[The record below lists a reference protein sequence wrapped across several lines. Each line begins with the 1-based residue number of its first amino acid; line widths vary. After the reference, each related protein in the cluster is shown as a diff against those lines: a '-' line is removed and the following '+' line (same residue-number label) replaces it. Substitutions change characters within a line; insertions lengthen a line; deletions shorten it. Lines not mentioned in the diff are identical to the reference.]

1 MEMWSHPASLSP
13 SMSTFALTSR
23 SHRWLLSCALGLGV
37 SCCALNTSVAE
48 DWPFTPLAAPAVP
61 NTATH
66 VEADVSLDSFILAEQ
81 LKKGI
86 DLAPTADRLTLIRR
100 VTFDL
105 TGLLPTPEE
114 CDDFLA
120 NRAPDAYEQLVDRLL
135 NSPSFG
141 ERWAQHWLD
150 VVRYADTDGF
160 KLDRTRFN
168 AYRYRDY
175 VIRAF
180 NSDLPYDKFLQ
191 QQLAGDE
198 LAPNNAEAQ
207 IATGFLRLPPE
218 EINGSDYRQIR
229 QEMLDDITDV
239 VGQSFLGLTV
249 GCARCHDHKFDPISQ
264 REYFQLQAF
273 FAPLLQQETELVAD
287 GSAMDLQYEQQ
298 LDAWEDATE
307 KLRKQMEAMTEPF
320 RPVVFEE
327 LVPGFDEETQNAL
340 KTPAEQREPRAQQLA
355 QLAGKQL
362 QRSYARMFRRL
373 PDDKRAEYDELA
385 KRLAAF
391 DHVRPQPLPMAM
403 TASDVGSKAPA
414 THCLDGGDYKKPG
427 EEVQPGFIAV
437 LSQEPPQIT
446 PPADRPNS
454 TGRRAALARWLTQ
467 PNHPL
472 TARVMVNRL
481 WQHYFGQGIVGTP
494 NNFGVMGESPKHP
507 QLLDH
512 LAAHLVVENWQLKE
526 VHRQIVSSHVY
537 RQSSIAEQNSHFD
550 RADSIDPE
558 NDLLW
563 HAPLRRRDA
572 ESLRDAALIAAE
584 DASPQMYGPA
594 VFPELPEALHSD
606 RYAWQPTPQ
615 PSAHVRRSIY
625 LLVKRN
631 LQYPLFASFDHPNR
645 VTTCAARPATIGAPQ
660 ALLLLNGEFLRKTS
674 RRMASD
680 LLLETKGT
688 PVEIVQQAYD
698 RVFNRSPEPAEQQ
711 AALTF
716 LRDQAQRIAQ
726 NGSPHEQSLPE
737 PLPAYY
743 PPAQA
748 AAIVDFC
755 QSLMNSAEFVYVD

>member
-1 MEMWSHPASLSP
+1 MP
-13 SMSTFALTSR
+13 TFPRVLPV
-23 SHRWLLSCALGLGV
+23 RWLVSCA
-37 SCCALNTSVAE
+37 SSATIFCCALLAAANLASAE
-48 DWPFTPLAAPAVP
+48 DWPFTPLKAPKMP
-61 NTATH
+61 PTATH
-66 VEADVSLDSFILAEQ
+66 IEADVSIDSFVLAEQ
-81 LKKGI
+81 LKKGF

-105 TGLLPTPEE
+105 TGSLPTPEE
-114 CDDFLA
+114 CDEYLA
-120 NRAPDAYEQLVDRLL
+120 NQSPDAYEQVVDRLL
-135 NSPSFG
+135 NSPGFG

-191 QQLAGDE
+191 QQIAGDE
-198 LAPNNAEAQ
+198 LAPNNSDAQ
-207 IATGFLRLPPE
+207 VATGFLRLPPE

-273 FAPLLQQETELVAD
+273 FAPLVQQEKELIVD
-287 GSAMDLQYEQQ
+287 GSEQDLKYEHD

-307 KLRKQMEAMTEPF
+307 KLRQKMDAMTDVY

-327 LVPGFDEETQNAL
+327 LVPGFDDETQAAL
-340 KTPAEQREPRAQQLA
+340 KLPVEKREPRAQQLA
-355 QLAGKQL
+355 ALAGKQL

-373 PDDKRAEYDELA
+373 PEDKRAEYEDLM
-385 KRLAAF
+385 KQLSAF
-391 DHVRPQPLPMAM
+391 DNVRPQPLPIAMA
-403 TASDVGSKAPA
+403 AADVGSRAPA
-414 THCLDGGDYKKPG
+414 THCLEGGDYKKPG
-427 EEVQPGFIAV
+427 EEVQPGFLAV
-437 LSQEPPQIT
+437 LSKESPHIT
-446 PPADRPNS
+446 PPLDRPNS

-481 WQHYFGQGIVGTP
+481 WQHYFGTGIVGTP
-494 NNFGVMGESPKHP
+494 NNFGVMGESATNP

-512 LAAHLVVENWQLKE
+512 LAASLVMDNWQLKD

-537 RQSSIAEQNSHFD
+537 RQSSIAEQNGHFEQ
-550 RADSIDPE
+550 AEKVDPE

-584 DASPQMYGPA
+584 DTSPQMYGPA
-594 VFPELPEALHSD
+594 VMPELPEAVQGD
-606 RYAWQPTPQ
+606 RYAWQPSAQ
-615 PSAHVRRSIY
+615 ASAHVRRSVY
-625 LLVKRN
+625 LFVKRN

-645 VTTCAARPATIGAPQ
+645 VTPCAARPSTIGAPQ
-660 ALLLLNGEFLRKTS
+660 ALLLLNGEFLRNTS
-674 RRMASD
+674 RHMAGD
-680 LLLETKGT
+680 LLIETKGT
-688 PVEIVQQAYD
+688 PVEIVTQAYD
-698 RVFNRSPEPAEQQ
+698 RVFNRSPEPAELQ

-716 LRDQAQRIAQ
+716 LREQSQRIAQ
-726 NGSPHEQSLPE
+726 HGSPDAKTLPD
-737 PLPAYY
+737 PLPAGYS
-743 PPAQA
+743 PAQA

>member
-1 MEMWSHPASLSP
+1 M
-13 SMSTFALTSR
+13 F
-23 SHRWLLSCALGLGV
+23 
-37 SCCALNTSVAE
+37 CCAGSLARAE
-48 DWPFTPLAAPAVP
+48 DWPFTPLTSPAVP
-61 NTATH
+61 REATH
-66 VEADVSLDSFILAEQ
+66 EEADVGIDSFVLAEQ

-86 DLAPTADRLTLIRR
+86 DLAPAADRLTLIRR

-114 CDDFLA
+114 CDDFLG
-120 NRAPDAYEQLVDRLL
+120 NQAPDAYEQLVDRLL
-135 NSPSFG
+135 NSPNFG

-168 AYRYRDY
+168 AFRYRDY

-180 NSDLPYDKFLQ
+180 NNDLPYDQFLQ

-198 LAPNNAEAQ
+198 LAPQNPDAL

-273 FAPLLQQETELVAD
+273 FAPLVQQESQLVPD
-287 GSAMDLQYEQQ
+287 GSEQDRQYELR
-298 LDAWEDATE
+298 LDQWEDATE
-307 KLRKQMEAMTEPF
+307 KLRQKMDAMTDPF
-320 RPVVFEE
+320 RPVVFDE
-327 LVPGFDEETQNAL
+327 LVPGFDEETQAAL
-340 KTPAEQREPRAQQLA
+340 KTPPEKRDPRAFQLA
-355 QLAGKQL
+355 ALAGKQL
-362 QRSYARMFRRL
+362 QRSYVRMFRRL
-373 PDDKRAEYDELA
+373 PDDKRAEYDELS
-385 KRLAAF
+385 KQLAAF
-391 DHVRPQPLPMAM
+391 DNVKPQPLPMAM
-403 TASDVGSKAPA
+403 TAADVGLRAPA

-427 EEVQPGFIAV
+427 EEVQPGFLAV
-437 LSQEPPQIT
+437 LSKEQPHIT

-467 PNHPL
+467 PHHPL

-481 WQHYFGQGIVGTP
+481 WQNYFGNGIVGTP
-494 NNFGVMGESPKHP
+494 NNFGVMGDSARNP

-512 LAAHLVVENWQLKE
+512 LATMLVTEGWQLKE
-526 VHRQIVSSHVY
+526 IHRQIVSSHVY
-537 RQSSIAEQNSHFD
+537 RQSSIAEQNSHFE
-550 RADSIDPE
+550 RAESIDPD

-594 VFPELPEALHSD
+594 VQPELPEALHGD

-615 PSAHVRRSIY
+615 ASAHVRRSVY
-625 LLVKRN
+625 LFVKRN
-631 LQYPLFASFDHPNR
+631 LQYPLFAAFDHPNR
-645 VTTCAARPATIGAPQ
+645 VTPCAARPTTIGAPQ
-660 ALLLLNGEFLRKTS
+660 ALLLLNGEFLRTTS
-674 RRMASD
+674 RRMAGD
-680 LLLETKGT
+680 LLVETKGM
-688 PVEIVQQAYD
+688 PIEIVQQAYD
-698 RVFNRSPEPAEQQ
+698 RVFNRSPEPAELQ
-711 AALTF
+711 ASLTF
-716 LRDQAQRIAQ
+716 LREQAQRISQ
-726 NGSPHEQSLPE
+726 SGSPPDKALPE
-737 PLPAYY
+737 PLPTSF

-755 QSLMNSAEFVYVD
+755 QALMNSAEFVYVD

>member
-1 MEMWSHPASLSP
+1 MLTIPLS
-13 SMSTFALTSR
+13 SR
-23 SHRWLLSCALGLGV
+23 LVRWLLSCACIAPALN
-37 SCCALNTSVAE
+37 CALNVASAD
-48 DWPFTPLAAPAVP
+48 DWPFTPLTSPAVP
-61 NTATH
+61 REATH
-66 VEADVSLDSFILAEQ
+66 EEADVGIDSFILAEQ

-86 DLAPTADRLTLIRR
+86 DLAPAADRLTLIRR
-100 VTFDL
+100 VTYDL

-114 CDDFLA
+114 CDNFLG
-120 NRAPDAYEQLVDRLL
+120 NQAPDAYEQLVDRLL
-135 NSPSFG
+135 NSSAFG

-180 NSDLPYDKFLQ
+180 NNDLPYDQFLQ

-198 LAPNNAEAQ
+198 LAPQNPDAQ

-273 FAPLLQQETELVAD
+273 FAPLMQQETQLVAD
-287 GSAMDLQYEQQ
+287 GSEQDRQYEQK
-298 LDAWEDATE
+298 LDQWEDATE
-307 KLRKQMEAMTEPF
+307 KLRQKMEAMTDPF

-327 LVPGFDEETQNAL
+327 LVPGFDEETQAAL
-340 KTPAEQREPRAQQLA
+340 KTPLEKRDPRAVQLA
-355 QLAGKQL
+355 ALAGKQL
-362 QRSYARMFRRL
+362 QRSYVRMFRRL
-373 PDDKRAEYDELA
+373 SEGQRKEYDELA
-385 KRLAAF
+385 KQLAAF
-391 DHVRPQPLPMAM
+391 DSVKPQALPMAM
-403 TASDVGSKAPA
+403 TAADVGTRAPA

-427 EEVQPGFIAV
+427 EEVQPGFLAV
-437 LSQEPPQIT
+437 LSKESPQIT
-446 PPADRPNS
+446 PPVERPNS

-481 WQHYFGQGIVGTP
+481 WQNYFGQGIVGTP
-494 NNFGVMGESPKHP
+494 NNFGVMGDAARNP

-512 LAAHLVVENWQLKE
+512 LAARLVSEGWQLKE
-526 VHRQIVSSHVY
+526 IHRQIVSSHVY
-537 RQSSIAEQNSHFD
+537 RQSSIAEQNSHFE
-550 RADSIDPE
+550 RAESVDPE

-584 DASPQMYGPA
+584 DVSPQMYGPA
-594 VFPELPEALHSD
+594 VLPELPEALHGD

-615 PSAHVRRSIY
+615 ASAHVRRSVY
-625 LLVKRN
+625 LFVKRN
-631 LQYPLFASFDHPNR
+631 LQYPLFAAFDHPNR
-645 VTTCAARPATIGAPQ
+645 VTPCAARPATIGAPQ
-660 ALLLLNGEFLRKTS
+660 ALLLLNGEFLRNTS
-674 RRMASD
+674 RRMAGD
-680 LLLETKGT
+680 LLVETKGT
-688 PVEIVQQAYD
+688 PLEIVQQAYD
-698 RVFNRSPEPAEQQ
+698 RVFNRSPEPAELHG
-711 AALTF
+711 ALTF
-716 LRDQAQRIAQ
+716 LREQAQRIAQ
-726 NGSPHEQSLPE
+726 NGSPPEKALPE
-737 PLPAYY
+737 PLPAHC
-743 PPAQA
+743 PPAHA

-755 QSLMNSAEFVYVD
+755 QALMNSAEFVYVD

>member
-1 MEMWSHPASLSP
+1 M
-13 SMSTFALTSR
+13 LTIPLTNR
-23 SHRWLLSCALGLGV
+23 LARWLLSCACIAPAF
-37 SCCALNTSVAE
+37 CCALNVARAD
-48 DWPFTPLAAPAVP
+48 DWPFTPLVSPAVP
-61 NTATH
+61 REATH
-66 VEADVSLDSFILAEQ
+66 EEADVGIDSYILAEQ

-86 DLAPTADRLTLIRR
+86 DLAPAADRLTLIRR

-114 CDDFLA
+114 CDDFLG
-120 NRAPDAYEQLVDRLL
+120 NQAPDAYEQLVDRLL
-135 NSPSFG
+135 NSPTFG

-160 KLDRTRFN
+160 KLDRTRFL

-175 VIRAF
+175 VIRSF
-180 NSDLPYDKFLQ
+180 NNDLPYDQFLQ

-198 LAPNNAEAQ
+198 LSPQNPDAQ

-273 FAPLLQQETELVAD
+273 FAPLMQQETQLVAD
-287 GSAMDLQYEQQ
+287 GSEQDRQYEQR
-298 LDAWEDATE
+298 LDQWEDATE
-307 KLRKQMEAMTEPF
+307 KLRQKMDAMTDPF

-327 LVPGFDEETQNAL
+327 LVPGFDEETQAAL
-340 KTPAEQREPRAQQLA
+340 KTPVEKREPRAAQLA
-355 QLAGKQL
+355 ALAGKQL
-362 QRSYARMFRRL
+362 QRSYVRMFRRL
-373 PDDKRAEYDELA
+373 SEDKRAEYDELA
-385 KRLAAF
+385 KQLAAF
-391 DHVRPQPLPMAM
+391 DNVKPQALPMAM
-403 TASDVGSKAPA
+403 TAADVGSRAPA

-427 EEVQPGFIAV
+427 EEVQPGFLAV
-437 LSQEPPQIT
+437 LSKETPHIT
-446 PPADRPNS
+446 PPAERPTS

-481 WQHYFGQGIVGTP
+481 WQNYFGQGIVGTP
-494 NNFGVMGESPKHP
+494 NNFGVMGESARNP

-512 LAAHLVVENWQLKE
+512 LAARLVTEGWQLKE
-526 VHRQIVSSHVY
+526 IHRQIVSSHVY
-537 RQSSIAEQNSHFD
+537 RQSSIAEQNSHFE
-550 RADSIDPE
+550 RAESIDPE

-572 ESLRDAALIAAE
+572 ESLRDSALIAAE
-584 DASPQMYGPA
+584 DTNPQMFGPA
-594 VFPELPEALHSD
+594 VLPELPVAIHGD

-625 LLVKRN
+625 LFVKRN
-631 LQYPLFASFDHPNR
+631 LQYPLFAAFDHPNR
-645 VTTCAARPATIGAPQ
+645 VTPCAARPATIGAPQ
-660 ALLLLNGEFLRKTS
+660 ALLLLNGEFLRSTA
-674 RRMASD
+674 RRMAGD
-680 LLLETKGT
+680 LLAETKGT

-698 RVFNRSPEPAEQQ
+698 RVFNRSPEPAELQ

-716 LRDQAQRIAQ
+716 LREQAQRIAQ
-726 NGSPHEQSLPE
+726 GGSPPEKALPE
-737 PLPAYY
+737 PLPAHF

-755 QSLMNSAEFVYVD
+755 QALMNSAEFVYVD